1 MTEAETC
8 SINTS
13 SSTAWPQETRNRERA
28 NTSRYPVHTK
38 HHGRGLPNAVH
49 ARQARGL
56 HCIHGGS
63 LGYQVIR
70 LGFCRRGSQAT
81 PSSPETCVGCRH
93 LGSTLSP
100 SALTLA
106 LPPDTNI
113 YQHGRPHSDCWA
125 GMSHPPSGRLCGVRK
140 GCWPRPLGHRPPSA
154 LALPHCGVQAS
165 P

>member
-1 MTEAETC
+1 MC

-13 SSTAWPQETRNRERA
+13 SSAAWPQETRSREGPTLPGTLYIQSTMEGA
-28 NTSRYPVHTK
+28 FQTLYTP
-38 HHGRGLPNAVH
+38 GRLGASTAYVEE
-49 ARQARGL
+49 
-56 HCIHGGS
+56 S

-70 LGFCRRGSQAT
+70 LGFCRHGSQAI

-93 LGSTLSP
+93 LGCTLSP

-113 YQHGRPHSDCWA
+113 YQHRRPHSDCWA
-125 GMSHPPSGRLCGVRK
+125 GMCHPPSGRLCGVRK
-140 GCWPRPLGHRPPSA
+140 GCWPRPPGHRPPSA